1 MATRKR
7 PASALL
13 GEPPVRAVA
22 VDGAARA
29 GRLGEPREQRR
40 RRGVGEHE
48 GVDLDRDIVEAD
60 RDIVEAADQEQARVL
75 DAGAG
80 VPRRSARACRIARV
94 SCGSPESIMMAS
106 RSRPARTIRPPG
118 QRIRRASATARSGSW
133 STWKTVSAR

>member
-13 GEPPVRAVA
+13 REPPVRAVA

-48 GVDLDRDIVEAD
+48 GVDLDRDIVEA
-60 RDIVEAADQEQARVL
+60 ADQEQARVL

-80 VPRRSARACRIARV
+80 VLRRSARACRIARV